1 MTDSIV
7 NINEDRSEDTSEE
20 DQYELGQSETDS
32 ESSEYIESGEIQRS
46 SNSEKKYFLKV
57 YRNMKR
63 MRILFSSD
71 SKDERASIPSTS
83 QNV

>member
-32 ESSEYIESGEIQRS
+32 ESSEYIESGEIQGS

-57 YRNMKR
+57 YRNKKR

-71 SKDERASIPSTS
+71 SKDERANIPSTS